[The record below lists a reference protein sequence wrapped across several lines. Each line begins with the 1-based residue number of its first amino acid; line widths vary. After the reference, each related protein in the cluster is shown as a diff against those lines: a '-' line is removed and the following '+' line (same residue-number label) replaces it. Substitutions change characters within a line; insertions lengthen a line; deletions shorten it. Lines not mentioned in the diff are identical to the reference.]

1 MGPRALKN
9 HGWSLFSF
17 GSFSADLIL
26 REGVIETA
34 GRWWGGG
41 GWRERGEPCSEKEH
55 KTRPHQ
61 ADLQQGMSMIY
72 IYWFARR
79 VLTRRRAEPKA
90 EERDIYRASGHV
102 GPSAARFRF
111 LTLW

>member
-1 MGPRALKN
+1 
-9 HGWSLFSF
+9 
-17 GSFSADLIL
+17 L
-26 REGVIETA
+26 RLQG
-34 GRWWGGG
+34 GGGGG